1 VGYIFK
7 DKKVLIIGGTGSFGH
22 QFISRI
28 LETEVKKVYCF
39 SRDELKQFEMR
50 QKFEDKRLC
59 FFIGDIRDY
68 DRLLMAFKGIDYV
81 IHAAALKQVPACEFN
96 PFEAIKTNIIGA
108 QNIIQ
113 AAIERGVRKVI
124 ALSTDKAVA
133 PINLYGATKLCME
146 KLFIAAN
153 NYVGEG
159 NTKFSCV
166 RYGNVIGSRGSV
178 IPLWL
183 KAEKED
189 KEFLLT
195 DIEMTRFWITLDQA
209 VNMVFIGFRSMLGS
223 EVFVPWLKAIKM
235 VNLAKA
241 INSKRP
247 IKIIGI
253 RPGEKI
259 HETLISLEESSRAF
273 SNIDGDFYVIVPDK
287 KMFSRYRNLQINT
300 DFEDYRE
307 YSSNNAD
314 YLKEKEIKEMI
325 ECLK

>member
-1 VGYIFK
+1 MFYIFK
-7 DKKVLIIGGTGSFGH
+7 DKKVLIIGGTGSFGYK
-22 QFISRI
+22 FISRI

-39 SRDELKQFEMR
+39 SRDELKQHEMKN
-50 QKFEDKRLC
+50 KFSDDRLC
-59 FFIGDIRDY
+59 YFIGDVRDY

-96 PFEAIKTNIIGA
+96 PFEAVKTNIIGA

-113 AAIERGVRKVI
+113 AAIERSVEKVI

-146 KLFIAAN
+146 KLFIAGN
-153 NYVGEG
+153 NYVGAA

-195 DIEMTRFWITLDQA
+195 DIEMTRFWITLDNA
-209 VNMVFIGFRSMLGS
+209 VNMVFIGFQSMLGS
-223 EVFVPWLKAIKM
+223 EIFVPWLRAIKM
-235 VNLAKA
+235 IDLAKA
-241 INSKRP
+241 INPKRP
-247 IKIIGI
+247 IKIVGI
-253 RPGEKI
+253 RQGEKI
-259 HETLISLEESSRAF
+259 NETLISLEESERAF
-273 SNIDGDFYVIVPDK
+273 SNMDGDFYIIVPDK
-287 KMFSRYRNLQINT
+287 KMFSKYKGLQIKT
-300 DFEDYRE
+300 SFE
-307 YSSNNAD
+307 YSSNNAE
-314 YLKEKEIKEMI
+314 YLKREEIEEMI
-325 ECLK
+325 KCLK